1 MYIVHCIR
9 CSINYMKGTGI
20 ELCYM
25 AVLPH
30 DSSYFWRVVNAKVK
44 VKIGNK
50 VEPRSFKSSFIQNP
64 TVSHLITQLALV
76 LTRCPWPSPT
86 KRWWP
91 GATLLPLL
99 EEPPTSLSQ
108 PVKTAH
114 RWFKGFELLNSSV
127 LDKMPSTLTSQAN
140 VHYRSTGRPRAGV
153 NITSCRT
160 PSKVIYTF
168 RVFLLSLQIIKESLK
183 DDFLNFSWR
192 RKKADIWNPKLAATT
207 VQAGPDSLPIAQS
220 VGQCELFRVCLFV
233 WQ

>member
-1 MYIVHCIR
+1 MYGPYALNLSYSRRMKNLRVMYIVHCIR

-50 VEPRSFKSSFIQNP
+50 VEPRSFKSSFTLNP
-64 TVSHLITQLALV
+64 TRSHLITQPALV
-76 LTRCPWPSPT
+76 PTRCPWPSPT

-99 EEPPTSLSQ
+99 EESPTSLFQ

-127 LDKMPSTLTSQAN
+127 LDKIPSTLTSQCTLQVN
-140 VHYRSTGRPRAGV
+140 RQTTGWCQHHKLQNSIQGHIYLQGFSSVSSNNQR
-153 NITSCRT
+153 IT
-160 PSKVIYTF
+160 
-168 RVFLLSLQIIKESLK
+168 
-183 DDFLNFSWR
+183 
-192 RKKADIWNPKLAATT
+192 
-207 VQAGPDSLPIAQS
+207 
-220 VGQCELFRVCLFV
+220 
-233 WQ
+233 